1 MSRSTDPGH
10 FFQTDASESTRARRA
25 AKSGNKNGDPIIL
38 QSKILNVIAD
48 PFSPTC
54 IYIAESA
61 GCVRRLNLETKD
73 SKTVYRGPT
82 APVTSVTI
90 GGHGGD
96 TVFAGC
102 WDKDIWSW
110 NRVSRAVGQRYKGHS
125 DFVKVIICARLEGKN
140 CLISGGADAKIM
152 VWDTATGERLHTL
165 RDKTDTMMALQDLAL
180 DPEESTASELV
191 LVSSSSDPQ
200 IRRWRISLSSWSQI
214 YDTTQ
219 AATSQNKPARDTIL
233 EHETSVYTI
242 LFSGDDEDSDL
253 WTASADGTAKC
264 LSRAKGWSTED
275 SYTHGDYVRAVAVTS
290 DWVITAGRDEDVKV
304 WDRATGKLW
313 HVYEGHYEEVTGLVL
328 VNGNTKVVSVSI
340 DGTVRTWGLG
350 KADLEKARIEREA
363 RQKGEAK
370 EEKIQPKK
378 GLITE
383 EEEAELAD
391 LMDSD

>member
-48 PFSPTC
+48 PFSPTS

-61 GCVRRLNLETKD
+61 GCVRKLNLETKD
-73 SKTVYRGPT
+73 TKTVYRGPT
-82 APVTSVTI
+82 APVTSVAI

-110 NRVSRAVGQRYKGHS
+110 NRDSRAVGQRYKGHS

-200 IRRWRISLSSWSQI
+200 IRRWHISLSSWSQI

-242 LFSGDDEDSDL
+242 LFSGEDEDSDL

-313 HVYEGHYEEVTGLVL
+313 HVYEGHYEEGYE
-328 VNGNTKVVSVSI
+328 VVSVSI
-340 DGTVRTWGLG
+340 DGTVRTWDLG

-363 RQKGEAK
+363 KQKGEAK
-370 EEKIQPKK
+370 EEKIKLKK
-378 GLITE
+378 GLMTE